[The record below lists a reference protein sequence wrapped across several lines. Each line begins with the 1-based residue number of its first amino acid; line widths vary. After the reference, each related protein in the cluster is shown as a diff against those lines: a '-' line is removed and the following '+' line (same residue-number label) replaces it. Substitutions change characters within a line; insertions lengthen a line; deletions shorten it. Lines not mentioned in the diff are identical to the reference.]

1 MEEETQLQ
9 ITQENLNLETL
20 VLEPTWREILLEL
33 VRTNQMNPWDL
44 DLVLIADSY
53 LQKVR
58 EIASIDLRLPANVI
72 LATSLLLRFKADA
85 LSLEETVQD
94 ELFVE
99 ETTPREL
106 IQEEIPQLI
115 LRTNNA
121 RSRKVTLSELLSA
134 VEEVINSTNTTQLM
148 LPVPKILE
156 LELPKEDLHEL
167 IKKIYALANE
177 LKDENGT
184 TLFSSLLDPIL
195 LQRNKGHHV
204 ASRLIPLLHLVQERK
219 ADVWQEQMFGEIKIK
234 VL

>member
-20 VLEPTWREILLEL
+20 VQEPTWREILLEL

-94 ELFVE
+94 NLFVE

-134 VEEVINSTNTTQLM
+134 VEEVINSTSTTQLM
-148 LPVPKILE
+148 LPIPKILE

-195 LQRNKGHHV
+195 LQRDKGHHI